1 MLALA
6 VRNTK
11 KLVRHYVAAESI
23 RLGRYFTE
31 KEIAA
36 TMAASLCIPEK
47 EEVTLLDPGAG
58 TGILSAAAIEEIC
71 ISGGVSRIRLD
82 AYETD
87 ERFLPMLKDNLE
99 RIRKKCKHDYNV
111 RLFVTVYEKD
121 FWEDA
126 APIGEEYDGKR
137 YDLVLLSPPE
147 GVVPEG
153 SFAEAFC
160 KRVSPRGSD
169 LAFLFTEAA
178 AARLA
183 EGGQMA
189 ALLPREFADGVRAS
203 VTRCRL
209 LSFAP
214 LIFMALYTQK
224 SGRPYPRMLCSFRRG
239 ETPDEVEIRA
249 VSNGAV
255 RDLPPIPYSM
265 AVSTDE
271 CKVLLAKKTSDFALI
286 RAMNALPCHLSD
298 FDLAVR
304 TGLTIETRYPECMR
318 DSRADGAIPL
328 LHPAGLY
335 DGQMHFPPKGRKKP
349 YIVPR
354 IPSLKQPNR
363 TMLLVK
369 RVPPRAQ
376 GRHLVVG
383 VYFSGLLPKD
393 AYISTANKLNI
404 IEAKRGEMDFTFAL
418 GLSAVLS
425 SSYYERYCA
434 LTFSALRVN
443 AAALSSLPL
452 PGKETIM
459 AIGRRLSFA
468 RDRSLRVMDAVAAA
482 ELAPILGVR
491 E

>member
-11 KLVRHYVAAESI
+11 KLVRRYVAAESI
-23 RLGRYFTE
+23 RLGRYFSE

-47 EEVTLLDPGAG
+47 EEITLLDPGAG

-71 ISGGVSRIRLD
+71 ISGGVSRIYLD

-87 ERFLPMLKDNLE
+87 GRFLPMLKDNLE

-111 RLFVTVYEKD
+111 RLFATVYEKD
-121 FWEDA
+121 FLEDA
-126 APIGEEYDGKR
+126 TAIGEEYSGRR
-137 YDLVLLSPPE
+137 YDLTLIFPPE
-147 GVVPEG
+147 GVIPGE

-169 LAFLFTEAA
+169 LAFLFVEAA

-189 ALLPREFADGVRAS
+189 AFLPREFADGVRAS
-203 VTRCRL
+203 VMRRRL
-209 LSFAP
+209 LSYAP
-214 LIFMALYTQK
+214 LIFMALYTSK

-239 ETPDEVEIRA
+239 ELPEEVEIRA
-249 VSNGAV
+249 VSKSVV

-265 AVSTDE
+265 AVSGEE
-271 CKVLLAKKTSDFALI
+271 CKVLLAKKPSDFAFI
-286 RAMNALPCHLSD
+286 REMSALPCRLSD
-298 FDLAVR
+298 FGLTVR

-318 DSRADGAIPL
+318 DSRRDGAIPL
-328 LHPAGLY
+328 LHPAGIS
-335 DGQMHFPPKGRKKP
+335 DGQVHFPPKGREKP

-354 IPSLKQPNR
+354 ISSLKQPNR
-363 TMLLVK
+363 TMLLIK
-369 RVPPRAQ
+369 RVPSRAE

-383 VYFSGLLPKD
+383 VYFSSLLPKD
-393 AYISTANKLNI
+393 AYISTANKLNV
-404 IEAKRGEMDFTFAL
+404 IEAVRGEMDFTFAL

-425 SSYYERYCA
+425 SSVYERYCA
-434 LTFSALRVN
+434 LTFSTLRVN
-443 AAALSSLPL
+443 AATLASLPL
-452 PGKETIM
+452 PKKEVVM
-459 AIGRRLSFA
+459 AIGRRLSFS

-482 ELAPILGVR
+482 ELIPLLGLKN
-491 E
+491 

>member
-47 EEVTLLDPGAG
+47 EEIFLLDPGAG

-71 ISGGVSRIRLD
+71 VSGGVSRIYLD
-82 AYETD
+82 AYEID
-87 ERFLPMLKDNLE
+87 GRFLPMLKDNLE

-111 RLFVTVYEKD
+111 RLFVSVYEKD
-121 FWEDA
+121 FLEEA
-126 APIGEEYDGKR
+126 TAIGEAYDGRR
-137 YDLVLLSPPE
+137 YDLVLVSPPE
-147 GVVPEG
+147 GVVPEE

-169 LAFLFTEAA
+169 LAFLFAEAA

-189 ALLPREFADGVRAS
+189 AFLPREFADGVRAS
-203 VTRCRL
+203 VMRCRL
-209 LSFAP
+209 LSVAP
-214 LIFMALYTQK
+214 LIFMALYTSK

-239 ETPDEVEIRA
+239 EAPMEVEIRS
-249 VSNGAV
+249 VTPTAV

-265 AVSTDE
+265 AVAKED
-271 CKVLLAKKTSDFALI
+271 CKVLLAKRSVDFGLI
-286 RAMNALPCHLSD
+286 RAMNALPCRLSD
-298 FDLAVR
+298 FGLTVR

-318 DSRADGAIPL
+318 TSRCDGAIPL
-328 LHPAGLY
+328 LHPAGLS
-335 DGQMHFPPKGRKKP
+335 DGQMHFPPKGREKP

-369 RVPPRAQ
+369 RVPSRAE
-376 GRHLVVG
+376 GRHLVAG
-383 VYFSGLLPKD
+383 VYFSSLLPKD
-393 AYISTANKLNI
+393 AYISTANKLNV
-404 IEAKRGEMDFTFAL
+404 IEAAQGEMDFTFAL
-418 GLSAVLS
+418 GLCAVLS
-425 SSYYERYCA
+425 SSAYERYCA
-434 LTFSALRVN
+434 LTFSELRVN
-443 AAALSSLPL
+443 AAALASLPL
-452 PGKETIM
+452 PKKEVIL
-459 AIGRRLSFA
+459 AIGRRLSFS
-468 RDRSLRVMDAVAAA
+468 RDRSLRVMDAVATA
-482 ELAPILGVR
+482 ELAPLLGLR

>member
-1 MLALA
+1 MLSLA

-23 RLGRYFTE
+23 RLGRFFTE
-31 KEIAA
+31 KEIAQ

-58 TGILSAAAIEEIC
+58 TGILAAAAIEEIC
-71 ISGGVSRIRLD
+71 ISGGVSRIVLD
-82 AYETD
+82 AYEND
-87 ERFLPMLKDNLE
+87 ARFLPMLKDNLE

-111 RLFVTVYEKD
+111 RLLITVYEKD
-121 FWEDA
+121 FLEEA
-126 APIGEEYDGKR
+126 TAIGEAYDGRR

-147 GVVPEG
+147 GVVPDG

-160 KRVSPRGSD
+160 RRVSPRGSD

-178 AARLA
+178 AARLG

-189 ALLPREFADGVRAS
+189 ALLPREFADSVRAS
-203 VTRCRL
+203 GMRCRL
-209 LSFAP
+209 LSASP

-239 ETPDEVEIRA
+239 DIPEEVEVRA
-249 VSNGAV
+249 VGNGTV
-255 RDLPPIPYSM
+255 RDLPPIPYTM
-265 AVSTDE
+265 AVSGDE

-286 RAMNALPCHLSD
+286 RAMEDLPCRLSD
-298 FDLAVR
+298 FGLTVR

-318 DSRADGAIPL
+318 GDRSDGAIPL

-335 DGQMHFPPKGRKKP
+335 DGQIRFPPPGREKP

-369 RVPPRAQ
+369 RVPSRAE

-393 AYISTANKLNI
+393 EYISTANKLNI

-425 SSYYERYCA
+425 SEIYERYCA
-434 LTFSALRVN
+434 LTFSSLRVN
-443 AAALSSLPL
+443 AAALSRLPL
-452 PGKETIM
+452 PSRETIL

-468 RDRSLRVMDAVAAA
+468 RDRSLRVMNAVAGA
-482 ELAPILGVR
+482 ELMPLLGLR